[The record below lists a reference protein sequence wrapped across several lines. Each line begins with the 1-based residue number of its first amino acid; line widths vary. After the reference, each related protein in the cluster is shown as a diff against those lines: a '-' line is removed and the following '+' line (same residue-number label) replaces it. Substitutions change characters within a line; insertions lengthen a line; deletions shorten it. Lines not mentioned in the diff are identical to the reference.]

1 MDDSDIYFL
10 DTNAASA
17 FGRKRKQRLVELMH
31 RHKSQLRLSS
41 VVWAELE
48 YGAYKRPDEPV
59 FRERLVRL
67 REHIA
72 DVEPFDERAA
82 SWAAKV
88 RAYLENLKPNAQP
101 IGELDYLIAGHALAL
116 DAVVV
121 THNVDEFS
129 RVPNLKVVDWE
140 AMG

>member
-1 MDDSDIYFL
+1 MNDSDIYFL

-17 FGRKRKQRLVELMH
+17 FGRKRNLRLVELMH

-48 YGAYKRPDEPV
+48 YGAYKREDEPV
-59 FRERLVRL
+59 FRERLTRL

-72 DVEPFDERAA
+72 DIEPFDEHAA
-82 SWAAKV
+82 TWAAKV
-88 RAYLENLKPNAQP
+88 RAYLEGRGEK
-101 IGELDYLIAGHALAL
+101 IGDMDCLIAGHALAV

-121 THNVDEFS
+121 THNVDEFE

-140 AMG
+140 QP